1 MRAPLL
7 TICAALLMACTACGI
22 GPSEVIGAGE
32 PARGFIQGTPLY
44 FVRDGDL
51 ILVSRPDAP
60 FGASE
65 AVELLLGGPTD
76 RERELS
82 LGTRLP
88 DGLAVKVSDHG
99 FTLDTSGSKMRKRLT
114 PTIQPRS
121 KGVPAIPDRRLS
133 TLDLDLVEKPEDRA
147 SLEPQSFPTVGRLSR
162 LATGQLV
169 CTIATATATRNHMK
183 VNDVRV
189 TVPGGK
195 QTRCKDFM

>member
-1 MRAPLL
+1 MRVPFL
-7 TICAALLMACTACGI
+7 TICVALLVACTACGI
-22 GPSEVIGAGE
+22 SPSEVIGAGE

-51 ILVSRPDAP
+51 ILISRPNAP
-60 FGASE
+60 FGAAE
-65 AVELLLGGPTD
+65 AVELLLEGPTD

-88 DGLAVKVSDHG
+88 DGLAVRVSDYG
-99 FTLDTSGSKMRKRLT
+99 FTLDTSGSKMTKRLK
-114 PTIQPRS
+114 PSIQPQS

-147 SLEPQSFPTVGRLSR
+147 GLEPQSFPVVGRLSR
-162 LATGQLV
+162 LATGQIV
-169 CTIATATATRNHMK
+169 CTIATATAARNHMK

-195 QTRCKDFM
+195 QARCKDFM